1 MNLIE
6 LEHMNFRIFILAFA
20 FYAAFAVNAA
30 SDNST
35 LPEKHTLAYGDTV
48 RTYRMYIPP
57 SVREGAPLVV
67 YTHGY
72 GSKTRWRNDL
82 NAVADSC
89 GFAVCYPD
97 GLPDTR
103 GYDSWKVGYPSQ
115 GNMTI
120 DESDFFRHLLD
131 EVTSRFSLSR
141 VNVFMAGWS
150 NGGDLCYQFAYT
162 TPALFRAYGSVGGLT
177 FEEMYNDNV
186 LTVAVPFI
194 EIHGH
199 ADDVAMWQ
207 GDHLNTG
214 GWGAY
219 IPVPLAVAAVAANNR
234 CTTVTTDSFPAKGD
248 VSRLV
253 TRTVYG
259 DAPSGCDVIVYEI
272 EGGKHSWADQDVD
285 TSKILWDFFS
295 RYLVTE
301 N

>member
-1 MNLIE
+1 MI
-6 LEHMNFRIFILAFA
+6 FRILILVFVFA
-20 FYAAFAVNAA
+20 AAFTANA
-30 SDNST
+30 DDST
-35 LPEKHTLAYGDTV
+35 LPEKYTMAYGDTV
-48 RTYRMYIPP
+48 RTYRMYMPP
-57 SVREGAPLVV
+57 SVRNGAPLVV

-97 GLPDTR
+97 GTPDTH
-103 GYDSWKVGYPSQ
+103 GNDSWKVGYPSQ

-120 DESDFFRHLLD
+120 DEADFFRSLLD

-177 FEEMYNDNV
+177 FEEMYSNNAP
-186 LTVAVPFI
+186 TAPVPFI
-194 EIHGH
+194 EIHGD
-199 ADDVAMWQ
+199 ADDIAMWQ

-219 IPVPLAVAAVAANNR
+219 IPVPLAVAALAANNR
-234 CTTVTTDSFPAKGD
+234 CATMSTDTFPSKRD

-253 TRTVYG
+253 TRIVYG
-259 DAPSGCDVIVYEI
+259 DAPSGCEAILYEI
-272 EGGKHSWADQDVD
+272 EGGKHSWADEDVD

-295 RYLVTE
+295 RYLVNE